1 MIFNIHAG
9 HNPDGKT
16 ACGAVG
22 ILKESTEAR
31 AIAAK
36 VIEKLWASGHTA
48 YDCTVNDGT
57 SKDDVLSKI
66 VAKCNQNSVDVDVS
80 IHLNSGRNDCIGD
93 GSTGGT
99 EVFLYTVD
107 SKAKPYAQKVAME
120 ISALGFRLR
129 DDEIKDDIKTSSSL
143 YVLKNTKAPAMLIE
157 CFFVDDKDDVDL
169 YQKIGGAEGIANA
182 IVKGLLTN
190 AAADPAPAAPSA
202 QTGATK
208 EVWGVVTGNGINVRK
223 GPGTSYGI
231 VGQVNNGRR
240 VRIWKESGNWYM
252 VDTDKWICATYVRKE
267 ANVTSNANPV
277 ASSAP
282 SASVSSGTIAA
293 GKTVRVKG
301 TATEYATGQT
311 IPNWVK
317 NRTHTVQKVKDD
329 RALLKEIQ
337 SWVKISDLDVA
348 GGQ

>member
-22 ILKESTEAR
+22 IVKESTEAR

-36 VIEKLWASGHTA
+36 VVEELLASGHTA

-57 SKDDVLSKI
+57 SQNDVLSKI
-66 VAKCNQNSVDVDVS
+66 VANCNQHSVDVDVS
-80 IHLNSGRNDCIGD
+80 IHLNAGRSDYVGD

-99 EVFLYTVD
+99 EVFLYNVD
-107 SKAKPYAQKVAME
+107 SKAKPYAQNVARE

-157 CFFVDDKDDVDL
+157 CLFVDDKDDVDL

-190 AAADPAPAAPSA
+190 VAADPAPVASSA
-202 QTGATK
+202 LMSTGS
-208 EVWGVVTGNGINVRK
+208 EVWGVVTGNGVNVRK
-223 GPGTSYGI
+223 GPGTNYGI
-231 VGQVNNGRR
+231 VGQVNNGQRVR
-240 VRIWKESGNWYM
+240 IWKEDGNWCMVDNDKWVSSAYVKKESASTEVYGIVIGNGVNVRKGPGTNYGVVTKVNNGQHVRIWKESGNWCM
-252 VDTDKWICATYVRKE
+252 VDNDKWISATYIRKE
-267 ANVTSNANPV
+267 
-277 ASSAP
+277 
-282 SASVSSGTIAA
+282 
-293 GKTVRVKG
+293 
-301 TATEYATGQT
+301 
-311 IPNWVK
+311 
-317 NRTHTVQKVKDD
+317 
-329 RALLKEIQ
+329 
-337 SWVKISDLDVA
+337 
-348 GGQ
+348 